1 MTSFTRDLKRLQSRA
16 FHRADWA
23 EDALRR
29 YHLLAKESTQPVQS
43 LYEWMFVPPTLWPFD
58 VQDLLTNCLTALEKG
73 KRLTEVLPK
82 S

>member
-43 LYEWMFVPPTLWPFD
+43 LYEWMFVPPTL
-58 VQDLLTNCLTALEKG
+58 
-73 KRLTEVLPK
+73 
-82 S
+82 